1 MHFPLN
7 MRGNILVELY
17 EKPILSI
24 DFKDEAVIEMDVK
37 DTSIFDLIEVNN
49 NNNNNNNNNSSN
61 SDKSFWDILHN
72 ARDFAETL
80 KEKQLT
86 IVLRVKGEETLII
99 GEKAKPSISQILS
112 KSKNIE
118 IKSVKSLVKLATKVL
133 D

>member
-1 MHFPLN
+1 
-7 MRGNILVELY
+7 MRGSILVELN
-17 EKPILSI
+17 EKPLLSI
-24 DFKDEAVIEMDVK
+24 DFKEETVVEIDVK
-37 DTSIFDLIEVNN
+37 DTSIFDLIDIC
-49 NNNNNNNNNSSN
+49 NNNNNNNSGNSN
-61 SDKSFWDILHN
+61 LDKSFWDIIHN

-86 IVLRVKGEETLII
+86 IILNLRGEETLII

-118 IKSVKSLVKLATKVL
+118 IKSIKSLAKLAKEVL

>member
-7 MRGNILVELY
+7 LRGKILVELS
-17 EKPILSI
+17 EKPLLSI
-24 DFKDEAVIEMDVK
+24 DFKEETVIEMDVK
-37 DTSIFDLIEVNN
+37 DTSIFDLIEVCSNSSS
-49 NNNNNNNNNSSN
+49 NSSN
-61 SDKSFWDILHN
+61 SNSDKNFWDILHN

-86 IVLRVKGEETLII
+86 IVLSMKGEETLII
-99 GEKAKPSISQILS
+99 GEKANPSILQILS

-118 IKSVKSLVKLATKVL
+118 IKSVKALAKLAKKVL

>member
-1 MHFPLN
+1 
-7 MRGNILVELY
+7 MRGNILVDFN
-17 EKPILSI
+17 EKPLLSI
-24 DFKDEAVIEMDVK
+24 DFIEETVIEMDVK
-37 DTSIFDLIEVNN
+37 DTSLIDLIEIDSNS
-49 NNNNNNNNNSSN
+49 SSN

-72 ARDFAETL
+72 ARDIAETL

-86 IVLRVKGEETLII
+86 IILRVKGEETLII

-118 IKSVKSLVKLATKVL
+118 IKSVKSLAKLATKVL

>member
-1 MHFPLN
+1 
-7 MRGNILVELY
+7 MRGNILVESN
-17 EKPILSI
+17 EKPLLSI
-24 DFKDEAVIEMDVK
+24 NFKEETVIEMDVK
-37 DTSIFDLIEVNN
+37 DTSVFDLIEVCNN
-49 NNNNNNNNNSSN
+49 NNNNNNNNN

-72 ARDFAETL
+72 ARDIAETL
-80 KEKQLT
+80 KEKHLT

-118 IKSVKSLVKLATKVL
+118 IKSVKSLAKLATKVL